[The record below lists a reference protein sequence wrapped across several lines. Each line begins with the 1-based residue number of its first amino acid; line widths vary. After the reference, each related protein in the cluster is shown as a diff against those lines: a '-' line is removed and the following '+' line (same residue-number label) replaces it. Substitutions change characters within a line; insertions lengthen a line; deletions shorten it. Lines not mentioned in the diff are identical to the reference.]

1 MTSKIYF
8 EIKDN
13 LKVPLHMIFLDPTK
27 FLLEISKNWSIIGKN
42 KCFVVEN
49 FQFCQIKFYD

>member
-27 FLLEISKNWSIIGKN
+27 FLLQISKIG
-42 KCFVVEN
+42 
-49 FQFCQIKFYD
+49 Q